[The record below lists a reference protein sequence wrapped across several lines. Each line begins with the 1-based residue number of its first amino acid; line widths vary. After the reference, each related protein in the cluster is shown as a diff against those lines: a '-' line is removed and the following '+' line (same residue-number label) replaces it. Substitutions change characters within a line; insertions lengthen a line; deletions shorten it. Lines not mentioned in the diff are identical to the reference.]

1 MEDSV
6 EISEQIVNSYREL
19 LNSVGYKMASVA
31 KICSHAAISRN
42 TFYKY
47 YTDKNEVTD
56 ALFYE
61 DMIKPTVVISEHL
74 SGIDEMD
81 SMTSILLRNTY
92 QRIFENRTA
101 YENLLSGM
109 GKSMF
114 IERIHDVLLKW
125 TVSFAE
131 HYGLS
136 EREQDYAANLLSSSQ
151 VAVLV
156 NWIEK
161 GFDTSPEHLA
171 EFCEFWRFS
180 SWRTLATRRSQTLPL
195 KDQS

>member
-6 EISEQIVNSYREL
+6 EIPEQIVNAYRQL
-19 LNSVGYKMASVA
+19 LNSEGYKKASVA
-31 KICSHAAISRN
+31 QICSHASISRN

-47 YTDKNEVTD
+47 FTDKNEVID
-56 ALFYE
+56 AIFY
-61 DMIKPTVVISEHL
+61 DDLIKPTVVIGEHL

-92 QRIFENRTA
+92 QRVFENRIA
-101 YENLLSGM
+101 YESLLLGM
-109 GKSMF
+109 SKSLF
-114 IERIHDVLLKW
+114 IERMNGVLLKW
-125 TVSFAE
+125 TASFAE

-136 EREQDYAANLLSSSQ
+136 DEERDYAATLLASSQ

-161 GFDTSPEHLA
+161 GFDVSPEHLA
-171 EFCEFWRFS
+171 SFCEFWRFS
-180 SWRTLATRRSQTLPL
+180 SWRTLATQRNQGAPS
-195 KDQS
+195 